1 MVEHINKSIGINA
14 TCFSDRPSGAKNR
27 FVGFFQNIF
36 NANHD
41 INFVVYMPID
51 CNLSKHFSKQK
62 NVTFK
67 ETPLKSIDPLQRFL
81 FGLFYWFF
89 ELRRMK
95 FDIFESFHLP
105 LVKNPNGMTLLTIHD
120 VRHIREF
127 SWFKFIKLIIHKRA
141 IRQADSV
148 ITVSDSM
155 KAEILETFPET
166 QIKVIYNGIDQ
177 NINKDSHDENQRILK
192 QHNIKN
198 PYILTVGH
206 FEKRKNYA
214 SLLEAIDL
222 YHKQHDSSL
231 SLVIVGNDNGDLE
244 RTRQKIKELSIDNSV
259 TILSG
264 IDDAELFSLYSAAE
278 LFVFPSLYEGFGIPI
293 LESFQNEC
301 PIITSNINVFK
312 EITEDRLLYFD
323 PLSSEDIV
331 DKIWCIQNSP
341 QIKSKTIQY
350 GKSRASAFYYKSLA
364 DDYNDVYRDLL
375 KNDS

>member
-177 NINKDSHDENQRILK
+177 NINKDSYDENQRILK

-222 YHKQHDSSL
+222 YHKKHDSSL